1 MKYDCVIIGAGLAGL
16 SCAHNLSKAGKKIL
30 VLDKNS
36 HVGGR
41 LQSVI
46 YNNTYIIDQGFQT
59 VLSSY
64 EELKKLDL
72 DNDLKMHTFNSGAL
86 IYDGTNFNLLAN
98 PFYHLSSVIQTLSN
112 ESIHLKD
119 YSSLFKLTFQ
129 SIFRNQLKN
138 NKQTTNELLKSLKFS
153 QSFTDHF
160 LQPFFSGVFLD
171 KKLNYDSAYFL
182 FLFKNFLL
190 GRVTLPEYGIQSLPE
205 KIAEPFINNVRLNT
219 DVVSWNSK
227 LVITGEYEK
236 IQTEHVVCA
245 FDTQSLDR
253 SYNAATTYYFSVS
266 KSTQSL
272 SHKWIVLIPE
282 TLNLKINHVVNLS
295 QANPNY
301 SRSNED
307 LISVSVLDSGSTTT
321 EEIQTQLGQIFKD
334 ADFKFVTKTFVAKA
348 LPATEILN
356 TYAEIVEDVVYCGDH
371 LANPSINGALKSGRI
386 AANLVLSRMYF
397 SHQKPA

>member
-36 HVGGR
+36 HAGGR
-41 LQSVI
+41 LQSTV

-64 EELKKLDL
+64 EELKNFDL
-72 DNDLKMHTFNSGAL
+72 DHDLKLHKFNSGAL
-86 IYDGTNFNLLAN
+86 IYDGKNFNLLAN
-98 PFYHLSSVIQTLSN
+98 PFCHLSAVIQTLSN
-112 ESIHLKD
+112 SSVHLKD
-119 YSSLFKLTFQ
+119 YISLFKLTFQ
-129 SIFRNQLKN
+129 SIFKNQLKN
-138 NKQTTNELLKSLKFS
+138 NKQTTNDLLKSLNFS
-153 QSFTDHF
+153 QSFADHF

-171 KKLNYDSAYFL
+171 KKLTYDSDYFL
-182 FLFKNFLL
+182 FLFKNFLV

-205 KIAEPFINNVRLNT
+205 KIAEPFVSNIRLNT

-227 LVITGEYEK
+227 LVITDQYEK
-236 IQTEHVVCA
+236 IKTEQVVCA

-253 SYNAATTYYFSVS
+253 SYNTATTYYFSVS
-266 KSTQSL
+266 KSTKSL

-295 QANPNY
+295 QVNPNY
-301 SRSNED
+301 SRSDED
-307 LISVSVLDSGSTTT
+307 LISVSVLESGTTTT
-321 EEIQTQLGQIFKD
+321 EEIQSQLGQIFKD

-348 LPATEILN
+348 LPASDILN
-356 TYAEIVEDVVYCGDH
+356 TYAEIVDDVVYCGDH
-371 LANPSINGALKSGRI
+371 LANPSINGALKSGSI
-386 AANLVLSRMYF
+386 AANLVLGRIYYDN
-397 SHQKPA
+397 QKLA